1 VEVDESQGDGVELGG
16 EVRIPHT
23 AFAQYAP
30 FEVRVR
36 EHGALATNGVDER
49 LQAQAHRR
57 FARRVE
63 ELAMVERSVR
73 MLDRAR
79 PLERQLFV
87 RPRAGPDRHGELN
100 RLEVQVVARVRQV
113 PQEVGRAGI
122 GE

>member
-36 EHGALATNGVDER
+36 EHGAVAANRLDEY
-49 LQAQAHRR
+49 LQARAHRR
-57 FARRVE
+57 VARRVE
-63 ELAMVERSVR
+63 EVAMVERSVR